1 MHSFNHL
8 AMPMYTQDQAAYIQQ
23 MYEWHMKMV
32 HYHEQKKAYHLE
44 RAKHFQKMMGTPVVQ
59 MERPNDGVA

>member
-1 MHSFNHL
+1 
-8 AMPMYTQDQAAYIQQ
+8 
-23 MYEWHMKMV
+23 MV

-59 MERPNDGVA
+59 MESPNDAPMTGSHEERGGLGAK